1 MGEDG
6 CQVHHQ
12 NEFILKYGWVWR
24 LNRWMESPKCDA
36 EREDVL
42 FQTLGDQQTSSALLE
57 SVPAAA
63 LRGRSNRVILSLID
77 IFLETQ

>member
-1 MGEDG
+1 MSGSSSERVYLRVWLG
-6 CQVHHQ
+6 
-12 NEFILKYGWVWR
+12 VWR
-24 LNRWMESPKCDA
+24 LNRWMESPKCDV